1 MDSSCLIMVCTTHR
15 TKLCGMPITYVCMLI
30 TFLSGSRPLVVPT
43 WDAVFSSCY
52 SNHELKQ
59 SPIGGVSEPVR
70 ATPFRN
76 VPKKGANRTK
86 KGDFPNLVET
96 AGYIP
101 ARKNAKKGCVLTPP
115 PLLILSFANYTL
127 AKKKKLSEWLGGV
140 LGARQTLQILFGI
153 YLSENMGRRRR
164 LKALSPFLST
174 FLWGWCTPFFKMLLF
189 I

>member
-1 MDSSCLIMVCTTHR
+1 
-15 TKLCGMPITYVCMLI
+15 MLI

-86 KGDFPNLVET
+86 KGDFPNFSRDGGVDPRVCM
-96 AGYIP
+96 Y
-101 ARKNAKKGCVLTPP
+101 KKGTC
-115 PLLILSFANYTL
+115 
-127 AKKKKLSEWLGGV
+127 
-140 LGARQTLQILFGI
+140 
-153 YLSENMGRRRR
+153 
-164 LKALSPFLST
+164 
-174 FLWGWCTPFFKMLLF
+174 
-189 I
+189 